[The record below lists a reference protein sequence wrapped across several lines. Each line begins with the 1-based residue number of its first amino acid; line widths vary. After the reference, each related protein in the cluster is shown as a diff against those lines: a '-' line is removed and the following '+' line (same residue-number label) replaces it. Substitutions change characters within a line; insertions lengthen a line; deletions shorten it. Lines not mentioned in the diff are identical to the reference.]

1 MKKNECIIPTMRVK
15 ELRHRTHLLSGSPV
29 TNRYFRSVNSESTLN
44 EDDDVELGGAGVWEA
59 R

>member
-1 MKKNECIIPTMRVK
+1 MRVK